1 MLTTMKRFSSTLVLL
16 FLPILVWAEDKDIN
30 VNIKTGNSGG
40 WPAIYWIIGALVVAL
55 LIAITVMATRTSSK
69 QA

>member
-1 MLTTMKRFSSTLVLL
+1 MRNLKHFFTLI
-16 FLPILVWAEDKDIN
+16 FLALSQVFVFAEDKDIN

-40 WPAIYWIIGALVVAL
+40 WPAIYWVIGALVVAL
-55 LIAITVMATRTSSK
+55 LIAITVMATRSSK